1 MVQQTG
7 LQSWCYNSARKNMA
21 REICYEE
28 TLLHCTTSKSG
39 HDLYNEK
46 QNDAESVFCRLPPVG
61 VTGNMQECNTVV

>member
-1 MVQQTG
+1 
-7 LQSWCYNSARKNMA
+7 MA